1 MIQHRISEDT
11 IQLSVI
17 VLFYHG
23 ERWIQECIQSLQ
35 KQSLDR
41 SRYEI
46 LLVDNGGSTPSV
58 RNYEGQ
64 PNTKVLH
71 FSKNYGFAGG
81 NNKALAHAEGEFV
94 LLMNQDVWVHF
105 NCLEELMVAFEA
117 NPQAGIISASMLM
130 ISSKDRPNRHGSI
143 SKTIGRFK
151 LTRCGYASYM
161 IQETDRNLVPVEF
174 VSGNAMCFR
183 KGMLDNVGSYLFDN
197 RLKSYAE
204 DLDLSIRVQNTNWQ
218 MYVRPKAIVYH
229 YRDEAFSGSPVE
241 KLRKLFHISSNRLFV
256 YYNNYPLGKFFIKL
270 PALLL
275 GIPLKVA
282 RPDGSNDFHFMNFLA
297 ALTLIP
303 PIFVYFCLRASQSS
317 KLYQNNSKIA

>member
-1 MIQHRISEDT
+1 MIQHRSSKDK

-23 ERWIQECIQSLQ
+23 DRWIQECIQSLQ

-41 SRYEI
+41 STYEI

-58 RNYEGQ
+58 RNYEGR

-71 FSKNYGFAGG
+71 FSKNHGFAGG
-81 NNKALAHAEGEFV
+81 NNKALAHAEGEYV

-105 NCLEELMVAFEA
+105 NCLEELMNAFEA

-130 ISSKDRPNRHGSI
+130 ISSKDRPSRYGSTPKI
-143 SKTIGRFK
+143 VGRFK
-151 LTRCGYASYM
+151 LTKYGYASYM
-161 IQETDRNLVPVEF
+161 IQETDKNLVPVEF

-183 KGMLDNVGSYLFDN
+183 KGMLDNVGSYLFDK

-204 DLDLSIRVQNTNWQ
+204 DLDLSIRMQNTNWK
-218 MYVRPKAIVYH
+218 MYVRPKALVYH
-229 YRDEAFSGSPVE
+229 YRDEAFSGSPAE
-241 KLRKLFHISSNRLFV
+241 KLRKLIHISSNRLFV
-256 YYNNYPLGKFFIKL
+256 YYNNYPLGKFLIKL

-275 GIPLKVA
+275 GIPFKVA
-282 RPDGSNDFHFMNFLA
+282 RPDGSSDFHFMNFLV
-297 ALTLIP
+297 ALALVP
-303 PIFVYFCLRASQSS
+303 PIFAYFCFRASQSS
-317 KLYQNNSKIA
+317 KLFQNNQK

>member
-1 MIQHRISEDT
+1 MIQHHSSRDK

-23 ERWIQECIQSLQ
+23 DRWIQKCIQSLQ

-41 SRYEI
+41 STYEI

-71 FSKNYGFAGG
+71 YSKNHGFAGG
-81 NNKALAHAEGEFV
+81 NNKALAHAAGEFI
-94 LLMNQDVWVHF
+94 LLMNQDVVVHF
-105 NCLEELMVAFEA
+105 NCLEELMTAA
-117 NPQAGIISASMLM
+117 ALNSQAGVISANMLM
-130 ISSKDRPNRHGSI
+130 ISTNTHINRHAATD
-143 SKTIGRFK
+143 KTVGLYK
-151 LTRCGYASYM
+151 LTQFGYASYTE
-161 IQETDRNLVPVEF
+161 QQLDSHLVPVEF

-183 KGMLDNVGSYLFDN
+183 KCLLNDVGSYLFDK
-197 RLKSYAE
+197 RLVSYAE
-204 DLDLSIRVQNTNWQ
+204 DLDLSIRVQNTNWK
-218 MYVRPKAIVYH
+218 MFVRPKALVYH
-229 YRDEAFSGSPVE
+229 YRDEAFSGSPAE

-256 YYNNYPLGKFFIKL
+256 YYDNYPLGKFFLKL

-282 RPDGSNDFHFMNFLA
+282 RPDGSSDFHFMNFLV
-297 ALTLIP
+297 ALTLVP
-303 PIFVYFCLRASQSS
+303 PIFAYFCFRASQTS
-317 KLYQNNSKIA
+317 KRFQNKSNIP

>member
-1 MIQHRISEDT
+1 MIQYRNSEDK

-23 ERWIQECIQSLQ
+23 ERWIKECIQSLQ
-35 KQSLDR
+35 EQSLDR
-41 SRYEI
+41 PRYEI

-58 RNYEGQ
+58 RNYEGK
-64 PNTKVLH
+64 PNIKALH
-71 FSKNYGFAGG
+71 FSKNFGFAGG

-105 NCLEELMVAFEA
+105 NCLEELMFAFEA
-117 NPQAGIISASMLM
+117 NRQAGIISASMLM
-130 ISSKDRPNRHGSI
+130 ISTKDRPNRYGTTP
-143 SKTIGRFK
+143 KTIGRFK

-161 IQETDRNLVPVEF
+161 TQETDKNLMPVEF

-183 KGMLDNVGSYLFDN
+183 KGMLVNVGGYLFDT

-204 DLDLSIRVQNTNWQ
+204 DLDLSIRVQNTNWK
-218 MYVRPKAIVYH
+218 MYVRPKALVYH

-256 YYNNYPLGKFFIKL
+256 YYNNYPLGKFLIKL

-282 RPDGSNDFHFMNFLA
+282 RPDGSNDFHLMNFLV
-297 ALTLIP
+297 ALTLAP
-303 PIFVYFCLRASQSS
+303 FIFLYFCFGASQISNV
-317 KLYQNNSKIA
+317 YQDNSKIA